1 MKRLALALLWSMA
14 GLWAL
19 AIFGNVAARVN
30 RWDFSHYYLSALAL
44 RQGANPYLIDLNS
57 VPGAAGME
65 LGLINHASYPPT
77 FLLCFEP
84 FTLMPPVPAYW
95 TWFGLNL
102 AALTVALAMLLG
114 GRSEI
119 DFVTGASLVAL
130 AILYPPLSNHF
141 KFAQTQIV
149 ILLLLVVAMRALAS
163 GNDPLA
169 GLILA
174 FAGLL
179 KVFPLVMAGYLIVGR
194 RWRALGW
201 MIAGLVA
208 GGCLTLA
215 LVGVKRSFSF
225 IGQASFLTS
234 LHWYDQ
240 AANLS
245 VSATVSQV
253 FWYTFGNSLS
263 WPLDLLRHTASAA
276 TEFGLLALTIRATA
290 SRAERG
296 QDPDSSAFAL
306 WVVAMILLAPT
317 AWLHYL
323 VLLFIPFAQITIAVC
338 GERASRR
345 TVRMMIASYIIIIVG
360 MLTLGAFESS
370 FSEQLVIAFRELAF
384 VSLVM
389 AYIATYWFVRDAPG
403 EMQATGPAA
412 SR

>member
-102 AALTVALAMLLG
+102 AALAVALAMLLG

-179 KVFPLVMAGYLIVGR
+179 KVFPLVMAGYLIMGR

-208 GGCLTLA
+208 GGCLTLG

-225 IGQASFLTS
+225 ISQVNFLTS
-234 LHWYDQ
+234 PHWYDL

-245 VSATVSQV
+245 LSATMSRV
-253 FWYTFGNSLS
+253 FGYAFGKSLS
-263 WPLDLLRHTASAA
+263 WNLDLLRRAIIAA
-276 TEFGLLALTIRATA
+276 TEVALLVLTIRASATRA
-290 SRAERG
+290 RAGNDLDSR
-296 QDPDSSAFAL
+296 AFAL

-317 AWLHYL
+317 AWVHYL
-323 VLLFIPFAQITIAVC
+323 VLLYIPFAQIAIAAR
-338 GERASRR
+338 GKRASRR
-345 TVRMMIASYIIIIVG
+345 AIRMTI
-360 MLTLGAFESS
+360 
-370 FSEQLVIAFRELAF
+370 LV
-384 VSLVM
+384 
-389 AYIATYWFVRDAPG
+389 T
-403 EMQATGPAA
+403 QAT
-412 SR
+412 SS

>member
-1 MKRLALALLWSMA
+1 
-14 GLWAL
+14 
-19 AIFGNVAARVN
+19 
-30 RWDFSHYYLSALAL
+30 
-44 RQGANPYLIDLNS
+44 
-57 VPGAAGME
+57 ME

-102 AALTVALAMLLG
+102 AALAVALAMLLG

-179 KVFPLVMAGYLIVGR
+179 KVFPLVMAGYLIMGR

-201 MIAGLVA
+201 MIAALVA

-225 IGQASFLTS
+225 IGQASFLTNR
-234 LHWYDQ
+234 HWYDLEV
-240 AANLS
+240 NLS
-245 VSATVSQV
+245 LSAIISRAY
-253 FWYTFGNSLS
+253 WYAFGKSLS
-263 WPLDLLRHTASAA
+263 WNLDLLRHIIIAA
-276 TEFGLLALTIRATA
+276 TEGVLLAVTAWATETYA
-290 SRAERG
+290 RPGRDLDSRAF
-296 QDPDSSAFAL
+296 SL

-317 AWLHYL
+317 AWFHYL
-323 VLLFIPFAQITIAVC
+323 VLLFIPFAQIVIARR
-338 GERASRR
+338 GMRTSRR
-345 TVRMMIASYIIIIVG
+345 TIRMAIASYMLVIVAAI
-360 MLTLGAFESS
+360 TLGALGPASS
-370 FSEQLVIAFRELAF
+370 DRLAIALRNVLFVPLAII
-384 VSLVM
+384 
-389 AYIATYWFVRDAPG
+389 YIAVYWFVRDVPG
-403 EMQATGPAA
+403 EMQATGTAA